1 MKNLQK
7 LCVRTCVAVSCLF
20 FAVIPRMALAQCN
33 PSTYQTIVYDTLVTG
48 TGNTL
53 STFTFPKFDPA
64 LGTLISVKLQSVV
77 SVGFSFSL
85 ENYELVAKS
94 FGVKIGRDD
103 NFHSDALADDFQNT
117 VLKSYGPYALAASDQ
132 VPGSGP
138 DYTYRQMNVLHNY
151 TVTDSISGAVALFMG
166 AGTVSIDNSPSTYA
180 FVQGSANFNLLGA
193 AYDTTHFFLTYT
205 YCNAAMLPSGITVFS
220 AKKEAGQNIQLNW
233 QTVNEENSR
242 YYDVE
247 KSTDG
252 SHFTKAGSL
261 ASFTNSYKQGAYSYK
276 YAIAEDDQNKLY
288 FRLKRRDINGE
299 VFYSDVLSVNL
310 YGAAGKSL
318 YLYPNPSSRYINVNF
333 NQAGNKTWQVDILS
347 ADGRL
352 LQRGF
357 YANTN
362 TAHIEFTEKMKT
374 GTYFMR
380 VTDKQTQQN
389 YISGFVVQ

>member
-1 MKNLQK
+1 M
-7 LCVRTCVAVSCLF
+7 LCMRTCVVVSCFVL
-20 FAVIPRMALAQCN
+20 AAIPRIVLAQCT

-48 TGNTL
+48 SGNTI

-64 LGTLISVKLQSVV
+64 LGTLVSVKLQSVV
-77 SVGFSFSL
+77 SVGFNFSL
-85 ENYELVAKS
+85 ENYELVPKS
-94 FGVKIGRDD
+94 FTVKIGRDD
-103 NFHSDALADDFQNT
+103 NLHSDAMADDFQNT

-132 VPGSGP
+132 VPGSGT

-151 TVTDSISGAVALFMG
+151 TMTDSISGAVAPFMG
-166 AGTVSIDNSPSTYA
+166 VGTVSIDNSPSTYS

-193 AYDTTHFFLTYT
+193 AYDTTHFILTYS

-233 QTVNEENSR
+233 QTVNEENGR

-247 KSTDG
+247 KSSDG
-252 SHFTKAGSL
+252 IHFTKAGSV
-261 ASFTNSYKQGAYSYK
+261 ASFTNNYKQGIYSYK
-276 YAIAEDDQNKLY
+276 YAITEDDQNKLY
-288 FRLKRRDINGE
+288 FRLKRRDMSSE
-299 VFYSDVLSVNL
+299 VFYSDVRSVNL
-310 YGAAGKSL
+310 LGAAGKSL
-318 YLYPNPSSRYINVNF
+318 YLYPNPSGKFINVNF
-333 NQAGNKTWQVDILS
+333 NQTGNKNWQVDILS

-352 LQRGF
+352 VQRGY

-362 TAHIEFTEKMKT
+362 TAHIEFSEKMKT